1 VSATRRSTHYQKVR
15 AGVFRRFLFQEQD
28 MSLRRIQIPP
38 AAAAEGKR
46 QWEETNIF
54 RQDIAAGMGISPDTL
69 RRRSIEWGWKERPRP
84 SPVRALRPAG
94 GRFAARQHHAGSAGD
109 PAAAARRRA
118 VALRIMAVL
127 EDELARIETTF
138 KEAGV
143 SPGGAFD
150 NRIRAILGVTKAL
163 REVELMSKPDE
174 VMPPDAADND
184 TPRNI
189 DEFRDALARRI
200 ESFVTAQQNAD
211 GGTDGGAAG

>member
-1 VSATRRSTHYQKVR
+1 
-15 AGVFRRFLFQEQD
+15 

-38 AAAAEGKR
+38 AVAAEGKR
-46 QWEETNIF
+46 QWEETTIF

-69 RRRSIEWGWKERPRP
+69 RRRSIEWGWKERPRR
-84 SPVRALRPAG
+84 SPVRAFRPAG
-94 GRFAARQHHAGSAGD
+94 ATPGRFAARHYQAGSAGD

-118 VALRIMAVL
+118 VALRIMAML

-143 SPGGAFD
+143 SAGGAFD
-150 NRIRAILGVTKAL
+150 NRIRAILGVTRAL

-174 VMPPDAADND
+174 VIPPDAADND

-200 ESFVTAQQNAD
+200 ESFVAAQQNAD

>member
-1 VSATRRSTHYQKVR
+1 
-15 AGVFRRFLFQEQD
+15 

-38 AAAAEGKR
+38 ELAAKGKYLF
-46 QWEETNIF
+46 EETSTL
-54 RQDIAAGMGISPDTL
+54 RQDIAAVMGISPDTL
-69 RRRSIEWGWKERPRP
+69 RRRSIEWGWKPRPRL
-84 SPVRALRPAG
+84 SAVRASRL
-94 GRFAARQHHAGSAGD
+94 AGD

-118 VALRIMAVL
+118 VASRIMAML

-138 KEAGV
+138 REAGV
-143 SPGGAFD
+143 SAGGAFD

-174 VMPPDAADND
+174 VIPPDAADND

-189 DEFRDALARRI
+189 DEFREALAQRI

>member
-1 VSATRRSTHYQKVR
+1 
-15 AGVFRRFLFQEQD
+15 
-28 MSLRRIQIPP
+28 MSSPRIQIPP
-38 AAAAEGKR
+38 ALAAEGKR
-46 QWEETNIF
+46 LFEETNTL
-54 RQDIAAGMGISPDTL
+54 RQDIAKVMGISPDTL
-69 RRRSIEWGWKERPRP
+69 RRRSIAWGWKPRPRP
-84 SPVRALRPAG
+84 SAVRASSPAG
-94 GRFAARQHHAGSAGD
+94 GTPGRSAARHVGSAGD

-118 VALRIMAVL
+118 VALRIMAML

-143 SPGGAFD
+143 SAAGAFD

-189 DEFRDALARRI
+189 DEFREALAQRI
-200 ESFVTAQQNAD
+200 ESFVTVQQNAD

>member
-1 VSATRRSTHYQKVR
+1 
-15 AGVFRRFLFQEQD
+15 

-38 AAAAEGKR
+38 AVAAEGKR

-69 RRRSIEWGWKERPRP
+69 RRRSIEWGWKERPRR
-84 SPVRALRPAG
+84 SPVRAFRPAG
-94 GRFAARQHHAGSAGD
+94 ATPGRFAARHHQAGSAGD

-118 VALRIMAVL
+118 VALRIMAML

-143 SPGGAFD
+143 SAGGAFD
-150 NRIRAILGVTKAL
+150 NRIRAILGVTRAL

-174 VMPPDAADND
+174 VIPPDAADND

-200 ESFVTAQQNAD
+200 ESFVAAQQNAD

>member
-1 VSATRRSTHYQKVR
+1 
-15 AGVFRRFLFQEQD
+15 
-28 MSLRRIQIPP
+28 MSSPRIQIPP
-38 AAAAEGKR
+38 ALIAEGKR
-46 QWEETNIF
+46 LFEETNAL
-54 RQDIAAGMGISPDTL
+54 RQDIAAVMGISPDTL
-69 RRRSIEWGWKERPRP
+69 RRRSIEWGWKQRPRL
-84 SPVRALRPAG
+84 SSVHASRPAG
-94 GRFAARQHHAGSAGD
+94 GTRIATRQHHAGSAGD

-138 KEAGV
+138 REAGV
-143 SPGGAFD
+143 SAGGAFD

-174 VMPPDAADND
+174 VIPPNAADND

-189 DEFRDALARRI
+189 DEFREALARRI

>member
-1 VSATRRSTHYQKVR
+1 
-15 AGVFRRFLFQEQD
+15 

-38 AAAAEGKR
+38 ELAAKGKYLF
-46 QWEETNIF
+46 EETNAL
-54 RQDIAAGMGISPDTL
+54 RQDIAAVMGISPDTL
-69 RRRSIEWGWKERPRP
+69 RRRSIEWGWKPRPRL
-84 SPVRALRPAG
+84 SAVRASRLAG
-94 GRFAARQHHAGSAGD
+94 GTRFATRQHHAGSAGD

-118 VALRIMAVL
+118 VALRIMAML

-138 KEAGV
+138 REAGV
-143 SPGGAFD
+143 SAGGAFD

-163 REVELMSKPDE
+163 REVELMTKPDE
-174 VMPPDAADND
+174 VIPPDAADNE

-189 DEFRDALARRI
+189 DEFREALARRI

>member
-1 VSATRRSTHYQKVR
+1 
-15 AGVFRRFLFQEQD
+15 

-38 AAAAEGKR
+38 ALVAKGKYLF
-46 QWEETNIF
+46 EETNAL
-54 RQDIAAGMGISPDTL
+54 RQDIAAMMGISPDTL
-69 RRRSIEWGWKERPRP
+69 RRRSIEWGLEGAAASGRCARLQAWRRNA
-84 SPVRALRPAG
+84 VRDET
-94 GRFAARQHHAGSAGD
+94 HHAGSAGD

-118 VALRIMAVL
+118 VALRIMAML

-138 KEAGV
+138 REAGV
-143 SPGGAFD
+143 SAGGAFD

-163 REVELMSKPDE
+163 REVELMTKPDE
-174 VMPPDAADND
+174 VIPPNAADND

-189 DEFRDALARRI
+189 DEFREALARRI

>member
-1 VSATRRSTHYQKVR
+1 
-15 AGVFRRFLFQEQD
+15 
-28 MSLRRIQIPP
+28 MSSPRIQIPP
-38 AAAAEGKR
+38 ALVAEGKR
-46 QWEETNIF
+46 LFEETNTL
-54 RQDIAAGMGISPDTL
+54 RQDIAAVMGISPDTL
-69 RRRSIEWGWKERPRP
+69 RSRSIEWGWKQRPRL
-84 SPVRALRPAG
+84 SAVRASRSAG
-94 GRFAARQHHAGSAGD
+94 GTPGRFTARQHHAGSAGD

-118 VALRIMAVL
+118 AALRIMAML

-138 KEAGV
+138 REAGV
-143 SPGGAFD
+143 SAGGAFD

-174 VMPPDAADND
+174 VIPPNAVDND

-189 DEFRDALARRI
+189 DEFREALARRI

>member
-1 VSATRRSTHYQKVR
+1 
-15 AGVFRRFLFQEQD
+15 

-38 AAAAEGKR
+38 ALVAKGKYLF
-46 QWEETNIF
+46 EETNAL
-54 RQDIAAGMGISPDTL
+54 RQDIAAMMGISPDTL
-69 RRRSIEWGWKERPRP
+69 RRRSIEWGWKERPRL
-84 SPVRALRPAG
+84 SAVRASRPAG
-94 GRFAARQHHAGSAGD
+94 GTRFATRHHAGSAGD

-118 VALRIMAVL
+118 VALRIMAML

-138 KEAGV
+138 REAGI
-143 SPGGAFD
+143 SAGGAFD

-174 VMPPDAADND
+174 VIPPHAADND

-189 DEFRDALARRI
+189 DEFREALAQRI